1 MPLCN
6 NRGSSIIEHGF
17 LMRITYI
24 LCGNYSLAQMGRR
37 IEVEGR
43 VFHRVLIIAFI
54 FR

>member
-6 NRGSSIIEHGF
+6 NRWFSIIEHSF
-17 LMRITYI
+17 LIRITVI
-24 LCGNYSLAQMGRR
+24 LYGNYSLAQIGRR